1 MADRPAHLVYD
12 EQNVF
17 ARILRG
23 EVPCHKVTE
32 DDRTFAFMDIMPMTR
47 GHVLVLPKAKATTI
61 YDIGAAELGDLFN
74 AVRRIALAARQ
85 ALAADGVTIQQFNE
99 PAGGQTVFHMHVHV
113 LPRWTGV
120 PLRAHSGEPE
130 DSAVLADLAEQI
142 RQALV

>member
-1 MADRPAHLVYD
+1 MAERPAHLVYD
-12 EQNVF
+12 EQNIF

-23 EVPCHKVTE
+23 ELPCHKVME
-32 DDRTFAFMDIMPMTR
+32 DERTFAFMDIMPMTR
-47 GHVLVLPKAKATTI
+47 GHVLVLPKARATTI
-61 YDIGAAELGDLFN
+61 YDIEAAELVTLVN
-74 AVRRIALAARQ
+74 TVQRVARAAKQ

-130 DSAVLADLAEQI
+130 DPAVLDGLAEQI